1 MILQTASFDATFSI
15 FRYGGQ
21 EYRNFRFSDPPDLL
35 DPLDPL
41 DPLNA
46 LDPLDLLGLH
56 PLKFSASAAR
66 PG

>member
-41 DPLNA
+41 NA
-46 LDPLDLLGLH
+46 LDPLDPLDPLDLLHLLH
-56 PLKFSASAAR
+56 
-66 PG
+66 